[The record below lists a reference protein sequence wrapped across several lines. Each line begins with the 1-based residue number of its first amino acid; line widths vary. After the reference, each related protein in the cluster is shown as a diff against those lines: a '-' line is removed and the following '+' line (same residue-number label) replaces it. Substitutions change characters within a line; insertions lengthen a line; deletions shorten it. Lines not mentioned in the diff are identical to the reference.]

1 MEIALDTSSILFGF
15 EKKIDAFD
23 IAKEHGYTPIV
34 SKGVIKE
41 LEKLASSK
49 SKKSIYAKLALN
61 VIKAKKVKIVDSS
74 EYVDSWLAK
83 NKVVC
88 TNDLKLRRKLKE
100 KGIRLLRLLLVVGLC
115 DKHIIFIYFLSNRL
129 CSNAQW

>member
-1 MEIALDTSSILFGF
+1 MEIALDTSSILFGL
-15 EKKIDAFD
+15 EKKIDVFD

-61 VIKAKKVKIVDSS
+61 AIKAKKVKIVDSS
-74 EYVDSWLAK
+74 EYVDSWLEK

-100 KGIRLLRLLLVVGLC
+100 KGVKAFALAVGGRLV
-115 DKHIIFIYFLSNRL
+115 
-129 CSNAQW
+129 